1 MSFVRWFVLF
11 LLLAGIASAG
21 FLYYIVFGNN
31 VSALPANTPPHDLHI
46 PTGATYQ
53 QVLDSLETNHI
64 LRNTTYFGWVA
75 KMMKYGNKI
84 YPGRYI
90 IEPGTDNRTLIT
102 KLRIGNQD
110 PVNYTI
116 NNIRTKEQLIAST
129 AQKLEVNA
137 NELSTLLND
146 TTFLRAKGLTPD
158 NVIAVFMNDTYQF
171 NWNTDA
177 RTFFNR
183 MYKEYDKFWT
193 DERKQLAAAQN
204 LNNFQVI
211 ALAAIVEEETAK
223 TDEMD
228 EIARLYLNRLKIN
241 MPLQA
246 DPTVKYAVGD
256 FTLKRILHEHLA
268 VQSPYNTYLNT
279 GLPPGP
285 IRIPAKTSIEA
296 VLHPADHNYVYMCAR
311 EDFSGYHNFAE
322 TYEQHL
328 INAHKYQDELD
339 RQQQLRK
346 QKEGN

>member
-21 FLYYIVFGNN
+21 FLYYIVLGNN
-31 VSALPANTPPHDLHI
+31 VQTPTPDAQSYDLYI

-53 QVLDSLETNHI
+53 QVLDSLETKHI
-64 LRNTTYFGWVA
+64 LRNTTYFSWVA

-84 YPGRYI
+84 YPGRYL
-90 IEPGTDNRTLIT
+90 IEPGTNNRALIT

-110 PVNYTI
+110 PINYTI
-116 NNIRTKEQLIAST
+116 NNIRTKEQLIVWT

-137 NELSTLLND
+137 NELATLLAD

-158 NVIAVFMNDTYQF
+158 NVIAIFMNDTYQF

-193 DERKQLAAAQN
+193 DERKQLAANQK
-204 LNNFQVI
+204 LNNFQAI

-223 TDEMD
+223 NDEMD
-228 EIARLYLNRLKIN
+228 EIARLYLNRLAAN

-268 VQSPYNTYLNT
+268 IQSPYNTYINT

-285 IRIPAKTSIEA
+285 IRIPAKIAIDA
-296 VLHPADHNYVYMCAR
+296 VLHPADHNYVFMCAR
-311 EDFSGYHNFAE
+311 EDFSGYHNFAV
-322 TYEQHL
+322 TYEDHL

-339 RQQQLRK
+339 RQEAIRNQGGK
-346 QKEGN
+346 